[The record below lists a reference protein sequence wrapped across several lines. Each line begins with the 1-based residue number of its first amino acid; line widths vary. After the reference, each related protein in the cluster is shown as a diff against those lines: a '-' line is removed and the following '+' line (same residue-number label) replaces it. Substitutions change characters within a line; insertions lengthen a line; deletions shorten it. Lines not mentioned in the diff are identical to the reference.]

1 MNPVLP
7 KLKEMKKKNC
17 TKPKL
22 SLRVELCLKGG
33 RSVWN
38 QTELNTLVC
47 IAGLRKVASE
57 VCATHP
63 NILQLSREGEC
74 MHECEEK
81 QILWPVGPPL
91 QHVPVNGSQRQMAA
105 SVMRACVNGHFAYLT
120 TNYGFQ
126 ESSFTEA
133 KGSAVMT
140 KLQLQSQHSRD
151 LTCMK
156 KQWKNLI

>member
-1 MNPVLP
+1 MKQKYIYFLLSSKAGGIWGKKKNIFLRGPDPRAEETNEPFVVVISQCSQISTFTNPVLP
-7 KLKEMKKKNC
+7 KLIEMKKKPC

-47 IAGLRKVASE
+47 IAGLTKVASE

-74 MHECEEK
+74 VHECEEK
-81 QILWPVGPPL
+81 QILWPVGPPHYSMFL
-91 QHVPVNGSQRQMAA
+91 STVRSITWLCR
-105 SVMRACVNGHFAYLT
+105 
-120 TNYGFQ
+120 
-126 ESSFTEA
+126 
-133 KGSAVMT
+133 
-140 KLQLQSQHSRD
+140 
-151 LTCMK
+151 
-156 KQWKNLI
+156 